1 MMKNVKLIVTECKEC
16 GREFFG
22 GETKGG
28 KPIELCP
35 ACRKAA
41 KAKDKTSSSFFRRCL
56 KKILACPCNT
66 PVKDTLSDKEWERLT
81 EEIKE

>member
-16 GREFFG
+16 GREFLG

-28 KPIELCP
+28 EPIELCP
-35 ACRKAA
+35 ACRKVA
-41 KAKDKTSSSFFRRCL
+41 KAKAKTSNSFFRRCL
-56 KKILACPCNT
+56 KKILATPCNT
-66 PVKDTLSDKEWERLT
+66 PVKDSLSEKEWDRLA